1 LGSVGLHPTG
11 LQGLHLPHFKT
22 KKAWN
27 HQQDISG
34 LMDGGAF
41 MSEARSWSD
50 TPLCVVDSGQDM
62 AIFPLGGSE
71 AAG

>member
-1 LGSVGLHPTG
+1 
-11 LQGLHLPHFKT
+11 
-22 KKAWN
+22 
-27 HQQDISG
+27 
-34 LMDGGAF
+34 MDGGAF

-50 TPLCVVDSGQDM
+50 TPLCVVDGGQDM